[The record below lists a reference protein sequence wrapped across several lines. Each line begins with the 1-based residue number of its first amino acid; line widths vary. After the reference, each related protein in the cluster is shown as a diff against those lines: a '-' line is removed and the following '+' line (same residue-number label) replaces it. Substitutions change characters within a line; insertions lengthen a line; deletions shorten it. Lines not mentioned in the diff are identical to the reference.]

1 MRTKHSLV
9 LFRQTHLFP
18 RIECQTGGEGDIF
31 AFEDCFVIA
40 SVGIYSFT
48 GFEVFGEEGLELFED
63 VEVGLDQVLV
73 QIEESQSS
81 KDRLAILTLTTVIR
95 LVLLLIIQDQ
105 LIRLIQIIQ
114 HHLEVDN
121 GL

>member
-1 MRTKHSLV
+1 
-9 LFRQTHLFP
+9 
-18 RIECQTGGEGDIF
+18 
-31 AFEDCFVIA
+31 
-40 SVGIYSFT
+40 
-48 GFEVFGEEGLELFED
+48 LELFED

>member
-9 LFRQTHLFP
+9 LFRKTHLFP
-18 RIECQTGGEGDIF
+18 RIECQTGGKGDVF
-31 AFEDCFVIA
+31 TFEDCFVIA

-48 GFEVFGEEGLELFED
+48 GFEEFGEEGLELFED